1 MQEEFMNAIRHTEP
15 VQVIASDPTHPT
27 NTTPSLQRA
36 SMLFVASVGSF
47 IGASLL
53 LASI

>member
-1 MQEEFMNAIRHTEP
+1 MNATQHSEA
-15 VQVIASDPTHPT
+15 VQGLISDPPHPT
-27 NTTPSLQRA
+27 NTGLSLQRA
-36 SMLFVASVGSF
+36 SILFAASVSSF

>member
-1 MQEEFMNAIRHTEP
+1 MNPNQASEA
-15 VQVIASDPTHPT
+15 VQGTALDPTGAAT
-27 NTTPSLQRA
+27 NTGPSLQRA
-36 SMLFVASVGSF
+36 SILFVASVSSL